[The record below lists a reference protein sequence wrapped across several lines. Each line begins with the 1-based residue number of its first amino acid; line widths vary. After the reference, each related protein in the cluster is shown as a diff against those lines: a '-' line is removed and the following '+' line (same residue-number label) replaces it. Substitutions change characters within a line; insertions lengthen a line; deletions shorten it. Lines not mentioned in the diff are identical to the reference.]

1 MPEIVNVSLSH
12 FKTSNVIFSAE
23 RDYPLSPIS
32 WEQSS
37 LMEGWQIYL
46 YISTHC
52 QPVLPFSPLSAAFPW
67 RFEMQLWPVAGHS
80 AYSRHYDN
88 CSFPLAPWN
97 DFQDC
102 HHESIQWPQ
111 ECFLARVERTHK
123 SWQENE
129 TGHYQHLELI
139 KRWFVGILGLVGGQK

>member
-1 MPEIVNVSLSH
+1 MVGLAALTVRLQVSSYIQLSDY
-12 FKTSNVIFSAE
+12 TSTEKFVKYKYKFAFTF
-23 RDYPLSPIS
+23 
-32 WEQSS
+32 
-37 LMEGWQIYL
+37 
-46 YISTHC
+46 ISTHC
-52 QPVLPFSPLSAAFPW
+52 WRILPFSPLSAAFPW
-67 RFEMQLWPVAGHS
+67 RSEMQLWPAAGHS

-111 ECFLARVERTHK
+111 ERFLARVERTHK